1 MPRDH
6 NRVSM
11 TGRLAR
17 DPELRKS
24 QSGKSMLKFTLAV
37 DNSYK
42 DKAGQ
47 VVNGVFWNP
56 CSAWSATA
64 DLIAKYCR
72 KGSRILVE
80 GKLETREYTGKTGE
94 RRWETTVNVENVV
107 FLGSKSDSA
116 QTAAQP
122 QANGG
127 YAGSSGSSGSS
138 LRDESGFEDDFP
150 LDFSEIGGGDGD
162 VQIPF

>member
-17 DPELRKS
+17 DPELKKS
-24 QSGKSMLKFTLAV
+24 QSGKSVLSFTLAV

-42 DKAGQ
+42 DKAGEL
-47 VVNGVFWNP
+47 VPGVYWHP
-56 CSAWSATA
+56 CVAWGGPA
-64 DLIAKYCR
+64 DKIAKYCR
-72 KGSRILVE
+72 KGDRILIE
-80 GKLETREYTGKTGE
+80 GRLSTREYTDKSGE
-94 RRWETTVNVENVV
+94 RRWKTEVIVENIV
-107 FLGSKSDSA
+107 FLGSKGDGAQQSA
-116 QTAAQP
+116 QTHA
-122 QANGG
+122 GSG
-127 YAGSSGSSGSS
+127 YAGSSGS
-138 LRDESGFEDDFP
+138 LRGEDGFDNDFP

>member
-1 MPRDH
+1 MPKDH

-42 DKAGQ
+42 SKTGE

-56 CSAWSATA
+56 CSAWGTTA
-64 DLIAKYCR
+64 DLISQYCR

-80 GKLETREYTGKTGE
+80 GKLETREYTGKNGE
-94 RRWETTVNVENVV
+94 RRWETSVNVENVI
-107 FLGSKSDSA
+107 FLGGKNDGA
-116 QTAAQP
+116 QAPAQQ
-122 QANGG
+122 QANTG
-127 YAGSSGSSGSS
+127 YAGQSGGS
-138 LRDESGFEDDFP
+138 LRGESGFEDDFP
-150 LDFSEIGGGDGD
+150 LDFSEIGLQQEND
-162 VQIPF
+162 VEIPF